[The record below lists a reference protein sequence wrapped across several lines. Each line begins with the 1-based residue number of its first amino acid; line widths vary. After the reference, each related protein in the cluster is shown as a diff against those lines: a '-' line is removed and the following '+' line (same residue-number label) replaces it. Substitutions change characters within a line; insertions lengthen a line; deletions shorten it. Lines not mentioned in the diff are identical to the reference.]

1 MKTLNFHFNFPRF
14 PASQLPCPH
23 ASKPPCLSLSP
34 LLLLSLSLFLLL
46 SPTLFAQ
53 READNW
59 IIGEW
64 IDVNFTSG
72 DPSVSFVRPL
82 DESGFEGTSMSDSL
96 GNLLF
101 FYGMEH
107 VYNRDG
113 QVMQNGDSIL
123 PEWHDNGKHV
133 ITFPKPGT
141 ESQYYIFGV
150 ASNKWAGGICY
161 SVIDMSLDGGLGAVT
176 SEKNVHLEAANAA
189 QGGIYALKNATGD
202 GYWVV
207 ARLFNDDRYVSFK
220 ITSGGVNPVPVYSPT
235 GIFRQVSSGSGPM
248 RISQDKKYLISCF
261 WTWFGFGSL
270 EVSSFDSQT
279 GVIGFKYMIQPGL
292 YKPSDP
298 TDCEISPDSKFL
310 YVNWINGPDSALG
323 LYQYN
328 MKLIDDSAT
337 FFNSGIHI
345 LWNNDP
351 GGVQLSNDGRIY
363 FEYKEEPE
371 DQHFYRKFLSVIN
384 RPWEIGIDC
393 DIDTMSLYLGGR
405 ERSYGLPNILLDY
418 LYRFEWEADNYC
430 QGSAVHFIP
439 HFIPTPDSIF
449 WYFGEFTPG
458 STSNELSP
466 TYTFKYPGIHEVEV
480 DIWYPTGRFE
490 HTSREIEIF
499 PTPKPDLGPDTLIC
513 EGSSITLYANCD
525 ADFYTWNGIP
535 GISEY
540 IVSDSGTYRVSAT
553 FLETGCSGSDT
564 IHVGFYPPILIDET
578 NLIITPTSCN
588 GASGS
593 ITGLYALGS
602 APLAYRW
609 KDLSEVEYGSDI
621 DVYDLPAG
629 QYYLTITDGKGC
641 EMVSEVYT
649 IEDAGNLQVTQVQ
662 TNRPHC
668 FRPDGQIIIHAFSPS
683 GSTLSYSINDGADY
697 STDSV
702 FTGLLAGN
710 YIIRIRDINECE
722 GFYIDN
728 PVILEDIPGP
738 QVTQVNVT
746 DETDFLGNGAI
757 EIIANGSTPVIY
769 YSIDSG
775 ATYQSNNG
783 AFNNVV
789 CGMYYVIIKDE
800 NGCDTTFTVEI
811 QNIILTYL
819 QAITGPGEHC
829 LGDAVTI
836 PIKVENFNSV
846 ATFRL
851 QLSYNKDNLQ
861 CEGYTNA
868 DPQLQQ
874 NLTAWVDQAA
884 GEITFQ
890 WQDTLAVTLN
900 QPDTVAELVFTA
912 KQQGL
917 GDIAWYTGA
926 TESYFRNLQG
936 SAIPA
941 EFHTGEVNIYEPP
954 HILLSASKNVCEGQ
968 SLFIMSIASG
978 NQPPLTYR
986 WIYPTGDTTNSDP
999 FFFSV
1004 TPTDAGIYTLLATD
1018 RVGCT
1023 DQKSIELIVS
1033 ENPVAA
1039 FHGMDTL
1046 EMQAGD
1052 VLDAGAGMESYKWNT
1067 GDTTESIIIPSV
1079 GMYVVEMESLFGCTG
1094 KDSIYIK
1101 LTSDEIPSNNIFIPN
1116 AFSPDGDG
1124 LNDLFMAYA
1133 TSDYIQKFH
1142 MLIFDRW
1149 GGEIF
1154 ESNDIYLGWDGT
1166 KHGKHL
1172 PGGMYTYKI
1181 TYSIYPSFGD
1191 YSEQVRFGTVMLVR

>member
-1 MKTLNFHFNFPRF
+1 MKTLKFHNIIPSFKSFNPQIRK
-14 PASQLPCPH
+14 SSNLPI
-23 ASKPPCLSLSP
+23 LLL
-34 LLLLSLSLFLLL
+34 LLLLSSA
-46 SPTLFAQ
+46 LFAQ

-59 IIGEW
+59 IIGQW
-64 IDVNFTSG
+64 IDINFTSG

-82 DESGFEGTSMSDSL
+82 DESGFEGTAMSDSL

-113 QVMQNGDSIL
+113 QLMQNGDNIL
-123 PEWHDNGKHV
+123 PEYHDAGKHV

-141 ESQYYIFGV
+141 DSQYYIFGV
-150 ASNKWAGGICY
+150 ASNKWDGGICY

-207 ARLFNDDRYVSFK
+207 ARLFGDDRYVSFK
-220 ITSGGVNPVPVYSPT
+220 ITAGGVNPVPVYSPT
-235 GIFRQVSSGSGPM
+235 GIFRQASSGSGPM

-261 WTWFGFGSL
+261 WTWIGCTGSL
-270 EVSSFDSQT
+270 EVCSFDSQT
-279 GVIGFKYMIQPGL
+279 GSIGFKYLIQPGL
-292 YKPSDP
+292 IGEPCMP
-298 TDCEISPDSKFL
+298 TDCEISPDSKLL
-310 YVNWINGPDSALG
+310 YVNWIGGIESDLG

-328 MKLIDDSAT
+328 MKLIDDSAS

-345 LWNNDP
+345 LWDNNV

-363 FEYKEEPE
+363 FEYRSDVES
-371 DQHFYRKFLSVIN
+371 QHFYGKFLSVIN
-384 RPWEIGIDC
+384 KPWEIGIGC
-393 DIDTMSLYLGGR
+393 DIDTLSLYLGGR
-405 ERSYGLPNILLDY
+405 ERSHFLTNILLDY

-499 PTPKPDLGPDTLIC
+499 PTPNPDLGPDTLIC
-513 EGSSITLYANCD
+513 DGNSLTLYANCD

-535 GISEY
+535 GISQY
-540 IVSDSGTYRVSAT
+540 TVSDSGTYRVSAT
-553 FLETGCSGSDT
+553 FLETGCTGSDT
-564 IHVGFYPPILIDET
+564 IHVGFYPPISIDET
-578 NLIITPTSCN
+578 NLIITPTTCN

-593 ITGLYALGS
+593 ITGLTALGS
-602 APLAYRW
+602 TPFAYRW
-609 KDLSEVEYGSDI
+609 EDLSGNEYGTDI
-621 DVYDLPAG
+621 DVSGLPAG
-629 QYYLTITDGKGC
+629 QYVLTVTDANGC
-641 EMVSEVYT
+641 SLSSSTYT
-649 IEDAGNLQVTQVQ
+649 IVDAGNLQVTQVE

-668 FRPDGQIIIHAFSPS
+668 FRPDGQIIIHAFSPT
-683 GSTLSYSINDGADY
+683 GSALQYSIDDGVTYQA
-697 STDSV
+697 DSV
-702 FTGLLAGN
+702 FSGLIGAG
-710 YIIRIRDINECE
+710 YVIRVKDENGCE
-722 GFYIDN
+722 GFYLDN
-728 PVILEDIPGP
+728 PVVLLDIPGP
-738 QVTQVNVT
+738 QVTQVNIT
-746 DETDFLGNGAI
+746 HETDFLGNGAV

-775 ATYQSNNG
+775 VTWQENDGNFYNLQSGVYNLQ
-783 AFNNVV
+783 
-789 CGMYYVIIKDE
+789 IWDE

-829 LGDAVTI
+829 LGDAALV
-836 PIKVENFNSV
+836 PVNVDNFNSV
-846 ATFRL
+846 AAFHL
-851 QLSYNKDNLQ
+851 KLSYNSDNLQ
-861 CEGYTNA
+861 CEGFANVH
-868 DPQLQQ
+868 PQLFDS
-874 NLTAWVDQAA
+874 LIGWVDHGA
-884 GEITFQ
+884 GEINLAWNSTSPVTF
-890 WQDTLAVTLN
+890 N
-900 QPDTVAELVFTA
+900 QPETVAELVFTT
-912 KQQGL
+912 KNPGQGEL
-917 GDIAWYTGA
+917 AWYTGT
-926 TESYFRNLQG
+926 TESYFTNVAG
-936 SAIPA
+936 NPIPA
-941 EFHTGEVNIYEPP
+941 EFHTGEVEIYKPP
-954 HILLSASKNVCEGQ
+954 QILLAASKQVCEGQ
-968 SLFIMSIASG
+968 MVSIMAIAIG
-978 NQPPLTYR
+978 DHPPLSYQ
-986 WIYPTGDTTNSDP
+986 WIFADGQVTDYDP
-999 FFFSV
+999 FFFSI
-1004 TPTDAGIYTLLATD
+1004 TQADAGDYTLLVTD
-1018 RVGCT
+1018 AMHCS
-1023 DQKSIELIVS
+1023 DQQMIRIEVS

-1039 FHGMDTL
+1039 FHGTDTL

-1052 VLDAGAGMESYKWNT
+1052 VLDAGAGLSSYRWNT
-1067 GDTTESIIIPSV
+1067 GDTSESIIINSE
-1079 GMYVVEMESLFGCTG
+1079 GMYTVDMESLAGCTG
-1094 KDSIYIK
+1094 RDSIYIK
-1101 LTSDEIPSNNIFIPN
+1101 LTSDEIPSNYIFIPN
-1116 AFSPDGDG
+1116 AFSPDNDG
-1124 LNDLFMAYA
+1124 LNDIFAAIA

-1154 ESNDIYLGWDGT
+1154 ESNDIFLGWDGT
-1166 KHGKHL
+1166 KHGTPL

>member
-1 MKTLNFHFNFPRF
+1 MKPLKFDLH
-14 PASQLPCPH
+14 LPKFLK
-23 ASKPPCLSLSP
+23 SYYLTVLQSYRLTVLQSYRLIVLSF
-34 LLLLSLSLFLLL
+34 LLLLSS
-46 SPTLFAQ
+46 SLFAQ

-72 DPSVSFVRPL
+72 DPSVSFVGPH

-107 VYNRDG
+107 VYNRNG
-113 QVMQNGDSIL
+113 QVMQNGDNIL
-123 PEWHDNGKHV
+123 PEWHDSGKHV
-133 ITFPKPGT
+133 ITFPKPGID
-141 ESQYYIFGV
+141 SQYYIFGV
-150 ASNKWAGGICY
+150 ASNKWGGGICY

-176 SEKNVHLEAANAA
+176 SEKNIHLEAANSA
-189 QGGIYALKNATGD
+189 QGGIFALKNATGD

-207 ARLFNDDRYVSFK
+207 ARLFGDDRYVSFK
-220 ITSGGVNPVPVYSPT
+220 ITAGGVNPVPVYSPT
-235 GIFRQVSSGSGPM
+235 GIFRLVSSGSGPM

-279 GVIGFKYMIQPGL
+279 GAIGFKYIIQPGL
-292 YKPSDP
+292 YKPSDA

-337 FFNSGIHI
+337 FYNSGIHI

-405 ERSYGLPNILLDY
+405 ERTYGLPNILLDY
-418 LYRFEWEADNYC
+418 LYRFEWTADDYC

-466 TYTFKYPGIHEVEV
+466 TYTFKYPGIHEVSV

-490 HTSREIEIF
+490 HTSREIDIS
-499 PTPKPDLGPDTLIC
+499 PSPHPDLGPDTLIC
-513 EGSSITLYANCD
+513 EGTSLTLYANCN
-525 ADFYTWNGIP
+525 ADFYAWNGIP
-535 GISEY
+535 GISQY
-540 IVSDSGTYRVSAT
+540 TVYDTGTYRVTAT
-553 FLETGCSGSDT
+553 FLETGCDGSDT
-564 IHVGFYPPILIDET
+564 IHVGFYPPILIDESG
-578 NLIITPTSCN
+578 LVITPTTCN

-593 ITGLYALGS
+593 ITGLYALGTT
-602 APLAYRW
+602 PLAYQW
-609 KDLSEVEYGSDI
+609 LDLSGNTFGTNI
-621 DVYDLPAG
+621 DVTGLPAG
-629 QYYLTITDGKGC
+629 QYRLTITDSNSC
-641 EMVSEVYT
+641 ETTSAVYT
-649 IEDAGNLQVTQVQ
+649 IEDAGNLQVLDVELTQ
-662 TNRPHC
+662 PHC
-668 FRPDGQIIIHAFSPS
+668 GRPDGQIVVHAFSPS
-683 GSTLSYSINDGADY
+683 GTVLEYSIDDGMSYQA
-697 STDSV
+697 DSV
-702 FTGLLAGN
+702 FSGLIAAGYVVRVKDEN
-710 YIIRIRDINECE
+710 GCE

-728 PVILEDIPGP
+728 PISMVDIPGP
-738 QVTQVNVT
+738 QVQQVNIT

-757 EIIANGSTPVIY
+757 EIIASGSTPVIY

-775 ATYQSNNG
+775 QTWKENDGNFENLESGNYNI
-783 AFNNVV
+783 V
-789 CGMYYVIIKDE
+789 IKDD
-800 NGCDTTFTVEI
+800 NGCDTSFTVEI

-836 PIKVENFNSV
+836 PVEVENFKSV
-846 ATFRL
+846 AAFRL
-851 QLSYNKDNLQ
+851 QLSYNSDNLQ

-874 NLTAWVDQAA
+874 NLTAWVDQVA

-890 WQDTLAVTLN
+890 WQDTVAITLN
-900 QPDTVAELVFTA
+900 QPDTVAELVFTT
-912 KQQGL
+912 KLPGMGNL
-917 GDIAWYTGA
+917 EWYTGT
-926 TESYFRNLQG
+926 TESYFTNLQG
-936 SAIPA
+936 SAIPS
-941 EFHTGEVNIYEPP
+941 EFHTGEVEIYKPP
-954 HILLSASKNVCEGQ
+954 QILLAASKQACEGQ
-968 SLFIMSIASG
+968 MVNIMGIASG
-978 NQPPLTYR
+978 DHPPLTYQ
-986 WIYPTGDTTNSDP
+986 WTYPGGQVTDNDP
-999 FFFSV
+999 FFFSI
-1004 TPTDAGIYTLLATD
+1004 TLADAGDYTLLVTD
-1018 RVGCT
+1018 GMHCT
-1023 DQKSIELIVS
+1023 DQKTIRIEVN

-1039 FHGMDTL
+1039 FHGTDTL
-1046 EMQAGD
+1046 EMHFGD
-1052 VLDAGAGMESYKWNT
+1052 VLGAGSGMASYNWNT
-1067 GDTTESIIIPSV
+1067 GDTTESINIPSV
-1079 GMYVVEMESLFGCTG
+1079 GMYTVEMESLYGCTG
-1094 KDSIYIK
+1094 MDSVYIK
-1101 LTSDEIPSNNIFIPN
+1101 LTSDEIPSNFIFIPN
-1116 AFSPDGDG
+1116 AFSPDNDG
-1124 LNDLFMAYA
+1124 LNDIFAA
-1133 TSDYIQKFH
+1133 IASSDYIQKFH

-1154 ESNDIYLGWDGT
+1154 ESNDITVGWDGT
-1166 KHGKHL
+1166 KYGTPL

-1181 TYSIYPSFGD
+1181 TYSIYPSLGD
-1191 YSEQVRFGTVMLVR
+1191 YTDQVRLGTVMLVR